1 MSDAVRPTL
10 AASAAIFRDDG
21 RVLLASRTKAPS
33 DGFFSL
39 PGGRVETGETLREA
53 AIRETMEEVGIEI
66 EILGFADHAEIIEQ
80 NETGSP
86 SVHYVVCC
94 FAARWIA
101 GEPQTGPEAG
111 EILWADD
118 PMIATLKTTKRL
130 PEIVRQA
137 RAVFLRASS
146 TEAVPR

>member
-1 MSDAVRPTL
+1 MSDTVRPTL

-33 DGFFSL
+33 DGLFSL
-39 PGGRVETGETLREA
+39 PGGRVETGETLSEA
-53 AIRETMEEVGIEI
+53 AIREVMEEVGVTIEI
-66 EILGFADHAEIIEQ
+66 VGFADHAEIIEHDDQ
-80 NETGSP
+80 GRP

-94 FAARWIA
+94 FAARWIS

-118 PMIATLKTTKRL
+118 AMLASLKTTLRL
-130 PEIVRQA
+130 PAIVKQA
-137 RAVFLRASS
+137 RRLIFPH
-146 TEAVPR
+146 T

>member
-21 RVLLASRTKAPS
+21 RVLVASRTKAPS
-33 DGFFSL
+33 DGLFSL
-39 PGGRVETGETLREA
+39 AGGRVETGETLHEA
-53 AIRETMEEVGIEI
+53 AIREVMEEIGIAI
-66 EILGFADHAEIIEQ
+66 EILGFAGHAEIIEHD
-80 NETGSP
+80 P
-86 SVHYVVCC
+86 SGAPLVHYVVCC
-94 FAARWIA
+94 FAARWLS

-118 PMIATLKTTKRL
+118 TLLATLKTTKRL

-137 RAVFLRASS
+137 REIFFSVSK
-146 TEAVPR
+146 